1 MYDFDFLSVFLHCS
15 VCVWLMCGFAFTV
28 CQCQYWHVMLHGNVR
43 HFTWILWWCTD
54 WNDELHNHFP
64 CWVLQK

>member
-1 MYDFDFLSVFLHCS
+1 MCFCLTVLDVIRMYDFDFLSVFLHCS

-43 HFTWILWWCTD
+43 HFT
-54 WNDELHNHFP
+54 
-64 CWVLQK
+64 